1 MEIMKNYLSFKK
13 IMKKEFNQIIS
24 QLKFL
29 KENQEKELEK
39 LKIKGEKYE
48 EKKRMN

>member
-1 MEIMKNYLSFKK
+1 MEIMKDYLSFKK
-13 IMKKEFNQIIS
+13 IMKRESNQIIR
-24 QLKFL
+24 QLNFI
-29 KENQEKELEK
+29 KENQEKEIEK